1 MAVVSTREVIP
12 RTYQM
17 KMGANPTATI
27 TYACTLDGTATTNAQ
42 IQTACNVQ
50 QGAAH
55 PEMPYLVALESTVTQ
70 PDPYHAICTYK
81 YGVPV
86 GSADEFTPS
95 PLTRPD
101 IWSYSTTG
109 ATIATSHY
117 YPEGE
122 DDVQTLADGTSPLVN
137 SASDEL
143 FGVQT
148 QVGELKVSIKGNRQ
162 SFDFAEATAVTGA
175 INNDTYLGGE
185 QYCWQC
191 QGISGEPRT
200 EIVNNVQYKFYVVQ
214 VSLVYR
220 QQGFVAKLLDTGMN
234 VLKEEESEGTG
245 ESTGKLV
252 KQQAT
257 VKNAKGIDVP
267 ASQPVALNED
277 GTQMEP
283 DGEGKTPPRTL
294 MRRLH
299 KAIAFNSY
307 FGTPPT

>member
-42 IQTACNVQ
+42 IQTACGVT

-55 PEMPYLVALESTVTQ
+55 PEMGYLVALESTVTQ
-70 PDPYHAICTYK
+70 PDPYHAVCTYK

-86 GSADEFTPS
+86 GGATDFKPN

-101 IWSYSTTG
+101 VWSYATTG
-109 ATIATSHY
+109 ATIATAHY
-117 YPEGE
+117 YPEDGE
-122 DDVQTLADGTSPLVN
+122 DVDTLPDGTSPLIN

-148 QVGELKVSIKGNRQ
+148 QVGELKVSIKGNRAT
-162 SFDFAEATAVTGA
+162 FDYGEATAVTGCV
-175 INNDTYLGGE
+175 NNDVYLGGAK
-185 QYCWQC
+185 YCWQC

-200 EIVNNVQYKFYVVQ
+200 EIVNNVQYDFYVVQ

-220 QQGFVAKLLDTGMN
+220 QQSFVARLLDTGMN
-234 VLKEEESEGTG
+234 VLKEEQSDSG

-257 VKNAKGIDVP
+257 VKNAKGIDIP
-267 ASQPVALNED
+267 SSQPVALNED

-283 DGEGKTPPRTL
+283 DSEGKTPPNTL
-294 MRRLH
+294 FRRLH
-299 KAIAFNSY
+299 QAVAFNTY
-307 FGTPPT
+307 FGTPPA